1 MRDLK
6 GINARGDGEHKG
18 LFVTLFLGL
27 LLVIVPA
34 VAAPSPGG
42 EGGKLPSENTAFVIS
57 ILGAALGP
65 TISGPGFLVGPSLG
79 FFYGGCWGKGLAH
92 VGLRAVAMLV
102 VLAALLSAELGDVG
116 EETKAAFGVA
126 GVCVYLGSV
135 IWDLAT
141 VKKAVRKRNAA
152 VGARK
157 GLDVSLA
164 PFILAKAKGAGIR
177 MQLSF

>member
-42 EGGKLPSENTAFVIS
+42 EGGKLPSENTAFLIS
-57 ILGAALGP
+57 AGGAALGLF
-65 TISGPGFLVGPSLG
+65 ISGLVFVGPSLG
-79 FFYGGCWGKGLAH
+79 FFYGRCWGRGLAH
-92 VGLRAVAMLV
+92 VGLRFAAAIVVAGF
-102 VLAALLSAELGDVG
+102 ALSAELNDSG
-116 EETKAAFGVA
+116 EETKVALGVA

-141 VKKAVRKRNAA
+141 VKKAVRKHNAA
-152 VGARK
+152 VRARK
-157 GLDVSLA
+157 GLDVAVA